1 MKKYLGLLLFSVVLI
16 SSCNLGEKKKLQA
29 EKDALQT
36 EIAQKDKE
44 LEEFWA
50 TFNEI
55 QEGFRQIDIAE
66 NRVDLQ
72 RGSITEKGAASAREK
87 IKSDLEFISKTME
100 DNKSQIEKL
109 EALLKKNNQS
119 SAQLSRTLQNL
130 KSELAEKTN
139 RISELQTELASKN
152 IRIQELDA
160 AVSNL
165 TADVESLVD
174 ANDAKAATVDE
185 QDRLLN
191 RAWFVFGTKSELKDQ
206 KIMSGGG
213 MFKSREVLADNDY
226 NKDYFSE
233 IDIRTTKSIELF
245 SKSAKLLTTHPETS
259 YTLDKNTKGEYV
271 LTITNAKDFWSV
283 TRFLVIL
290 VK

>member
-100 DNKSQIEKL
+100 DNKAQIEKL

-206 KIMSGGG
+206 KIMTGGG

-283 TRFLVIL
+283 TRFI
-290 VK
+290 

>member
-1 MKKYLGLLLFSVVLI
+1 MKKSLFILLACVIGLSACDF
-16 SSCNLGEKKKLQA
+16 GQKKKLQA
-29 EKDALQT
+29 EKDSLALALS
-36 EIAQKDKE
+36 EKDSE
-44 LEEFWA
+44 LNEFWGV
-50 TFNEI
+50 FNEI
-55 QEGFRQIDIAE
+55 QEGFRQINIAE

-72 RGSITEKGAASAREK
+72 RGSIIEQGATARQK
-87 IKSDLEFISKTME
+87 IKEDMEFIAKTME

-109 EALLKKNNQS
+109 ESLLKRNKNA
-119 SAQLSRTLQNL
+119 SANLAQTLESL
-130 KSELAEKTN
+130 KAELVEKTN
-139 RISELQTELASKN
+139 RIGEMQAELASKN

-165 TADVESLVD
+165 AADVETLAA
-174 ANDAKAATVDE
+174 ANDAKAEAVEE
-185 QDRLLN
+185 QDRIIN
-191 RAWFVFGTKSELKDQ
+191 SAWFVFGTKSELKDQ
-206 KIMSGGG
+206 KIMTGGG

>member
-100 DNKSQIEKL
+100 DNKAQIEKL

-206 KIMSGGG
+206 KIMTGGG